1 MGPLWMFIEA
11 KDESKLGTDDGGG
24 GGTRGFSASGGGEVG
39 AAESRFCDSA
49 WPANASRSA
58 VRLETKD
65 LTLPFSVPPSSVN
78 SR

>member
-39 AAESRFCDSA
+39 AAESRFRDSA
-49 WPANASRSA
+49 
-58 VRLETKD
+58 
-65 LTLPFSVPPSSVN
+65 
-78 SR
+78 